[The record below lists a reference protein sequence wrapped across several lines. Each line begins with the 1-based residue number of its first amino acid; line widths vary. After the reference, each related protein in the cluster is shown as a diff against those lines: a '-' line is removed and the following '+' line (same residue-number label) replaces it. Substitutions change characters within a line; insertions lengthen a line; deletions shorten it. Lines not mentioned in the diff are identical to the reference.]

1 MKSFVVGLLGLM
13 VSIAPLRAQ
22 EQKPA
27 GSEQKPA
34 EQKSAAAAN
43 GAGAPATTAP
53 AAVTITNESTPAEL
67 ARAAFLAQGGE
78 KFRSLHN
85 IVMRGSVQLYPP
97 NSVQSI
103 PGSFSLVT
111 AGPKLRMEIDARPAI
126 VFKQIFDGQQ
136 TYSSMPNLEMP
147 PLTKFGLGALAR
159 YDQPGYQ
166 ITALANKKKQRAFR
180 IVDPEGYTT
189 DFYIDATN
197 GRVMSFLLYYGGFTL
212 GTEHSK
218 FKEIEGVLV
227 PSSFSQ
233 KFEMPM
239 GAFFA
244 EFSAK
249 EVKIN
254 QPLGDDAFA
263 IPR

>member
-1 MKSFVVGLLGLM
+1 MKKVLVASFTVLLL
-13 VSIAPLRAQ
+13 VAPLCAQ
-22 EQKPA
+22 
-27 GSEQKPA
+27 
-34 EQKSAAAAN
+34 EQKSAATPAN
-43 GAGAPATTAP
+43 GATPAGAPA
-53 AAVTITNESTPAEL
+53 VTITAESTPTEL

-78 KFRSLHN
+78 KFRNLQN
-85 IVMRGSVQLYPP
+85 IVLRGSVQLYPP

-111 AGPKLRMEIDARPAI
+111 AGAKLRLEIDARPAI
-126 VFKQIFDGQQ
+126 VFKQIYDGQNSY
-136 TYSSMPNLEMP
+136 TSMPNVEMP
-147 PLTKFGLGALAR
+147 PMTKFGLGALAR

-166 ITALANKKKQRAFR
+166 ITALPNKKKQRAFR
-180 IVDPEGYTT
+180 IVDPDGYTT

>member
-1 MKSFVVGLLGLM
+1 MKTFVVLLFVFLL
-13 VSIAPLRAQ
+13 VAPVCAQ
-22 EQKPA
+22 EQKST
-27 GSEQKPA
+27 G
-34 EQKSAAAAN
+34 AAN
-43 GAGAPATTAP
+43 GVTPDATP
-53 AAVTITNESTPAEL
+53 AVTITDKSTPAEL

-78 KFRSLHN
+78 KFRNLQN

-126 VFKQIFDGQQ
+126 VFKQIFDGQNS
-136 TYSSMPNLEMP
+136 YSSMPNVEMP

-189 DFYIDATN
+189 DFYIDPTN
-197 GRVMSFLLYYGGFTL
+197 GRVMSFLLYYGGLTL
-212 GTEHSK
+212 GTENSK
-218 FKEIEGVLV
+218 FKDIEGVLV
-227 PSSFSQ
+227 PTSFSQ

>member
-1 MKSFVVGLLGLM
+1 MKIFIVVAGLLIL
-13 VSIAPLRAQ
+13 VTPLQAQ
-22 EQKPA
+22 EQKAAAP
-27 GSEQKPA
+27 EQK
-34 EQKSAAAAN
+34 AAAAPAN
-43 GAGAPATTAP
+43 GE
-53 AAVTITNESTPAEL
+53 AVTATAVVITDKSTPVEL

-78 KFRSLHN
+78 KFRNVQN
-85 IVMRGSVQLYPP
+85 IVMRGSAQLYPP

-111 AGPKLRMEIDARPAI
+111 AGPKLRMETDARPAF
-126 VFKQIFDGQQ
+126 VFKQIFDGQNS
-136 TYSSMPNLEMP
+136 YSSMPNVEMP

-159 YDQPGYQ
+159 YDQAGYQ
-166 ITALANKKKQRAFR
+166 ITALPNKKKQRAFR
-180 IVDPEGYTT
+180 LVDPDGYTT
-189 DFYIDATN
+189 DFYIDPAN
-197 GRVMSFLLYYGGFTL
+197 GRVMSFMIYYGGFTL

-218 FKEIEGVLV
+218 FKDVEGVLV

-233 KFEMPM
+233 KFEMPI

-254 QPLGDDAFA
+254 QTLGDDAFA
-263 IPR
+263 IPQ

>member
-1 MKSFVVGLLGLM
+1 MKSLLAVVSLGLVLM
-13 VSIAPLRAQ
+13 TAAFAQ

-27 GSEQKPA
+27 APDQK
-34 EQKSAAAAN
+34 AAAA
-43 GAGAPATTAP
+43 AAPAGDATP
-53 AAVTITNESTPAEL
+53 AAAVVITDKSTPAEL
-67 ARAAFLAQGGE
+67 ARAAFVAQGGE
-78 KFRSLHN
+78 KFRN
-85 IVMRGSVQLYPP
+85 VQNVVMRGSVQLYPP

-111 AGPKLRMEIDARPAI
+111 AGQKMRMDIDARPAI
-126 VFKQIFDGQQ
+126 VFKQIYDGQNS
-136 TYSSMPNLEMP
+136 YSSMTNVEMP
-147 PLTKFGLGALAR
+147 PLTKFGLGALAH
-159 YDQPGYQ
+159 YDQTGYQ
-166 ITALANKKKQRAFR
+166 ITALPNKKKQRAFR
-180 IVDPEGYTT
+180 LVDPDGYTT
-189 DFYIDATN
+189 DFYIDPTN
-197 GRVMSFLLYYGGFTL
+197 GRVISFLLYYNGLTL

-218 FKEIEGVLV
+218 FKDVEGVLV
-227 PSSFSQ
+227 PWTFSQ

-254 QPLGDDAFA
+254 QPLGDDAFG

>member
-1 MKSFVVGLLGLM
+1 MKTFVVALVAMFLL
-13 VSIAPLRAQ
+13 VAPVRAQ
-22 EQKPA
+22 
-27 GSEQKPA
+27 
-34 EQKSAAAAN
+34 EQKSAAAPAN
-43 GAGAPATTAP
+43 GATPAPAI
-53 AAVTITNESTPAEL
+53 TITAESTPTEL
-67 ARAAFLAQGGE
+67 ARAAFLAFGGE
-78 KFRSLHN
+78 KFRNLQN
-85 IVMRGSVQLYPP
+85 VVMRGSVQLYPP

-126 VFKQIFDGQQ
+126 VFKQIFDGQNS
-136 TYSSMPNLEMP
+136 YSSMPNVEMP

-159 YDQPGYQ
+159 YDQPGFQ

-180 IVDPEGYTT
+180 IVDPDGYTT
-189 DFYIDATN
+189 DFYIDPTN

-227 PSSFSQ
+227 PWSFSQ

-249 EVKIN
+249 DVKIN

>member
-1 MKSFVVGLLGLM
+1 MKRFYLAATLGVAVCVAPVG
-13 VSIAPLRAQ
+13 AQ
-22 EQKPA
+22 EQK
-27 GSEQKPA
+27 S
-34 EQKSAAAAN
+34 SAPAN
-43 GAGAPATTAP
+43 GATSAP
-53 AAVTITNESTPAEL
+53 AAVVITAESTPKDL
-67 ARAAFLAQGGE
+67 AKAAFIAQGGE
-78 KFRSLHN
+78 KFRALQN
-85 IVMRGSVQLYPP
+85 VVMRGSAQLYPP

-111 AGPKLRMEIDARPAI
+111 AGPKLKMEIDARPLFM
-126 VFKQIFDGQQ
+126 FKQIFDGEQS
-136 TYSSMPNLEMP
+136 YSSMPNVEMP

-159 YDQPGYQ
+159 FDQQGYQ
-166 ITALANKKKQRAFR
+166 ITALPNKKKQRAFR
-180 IVDPEGYTT
+180 LVDPEGYTT
-189 DFYIDATN
+189 DFYIDPAN
-197 GRVMSFLLYYGGFTL
+197 GRVMSFMIYYGGFTL

-218 FKEIEGVLV
+218 FKDVEGVLV

-233 KFEMPM
+233 KFETPM

-244 EFSAK
+244 EFNAN

>member
-1 MKSFVVGLLGLM
+1 MKSFLAVMTLGLVGL
-13 VSIAPLRAQ
+13 VAPLYAQ

-27 GSEQKPA
+27 VA
-34 EQKSAAAAN
+34 ETAAAPAN
-43 GAGAPATTAP
+43 GAAAP
-53 AAVTITNESTPAEL
+53 AAVVITAESTPLEL
-67 ARAAFLAQGGE
+67 ARAAFMAQGGE
-78 KFRSLHN
+78 KFRSLQN
-85 IVMRGSVQLYPP
+85 VVMRGSVQLYPP

-126 VFKQIFDGQQ
+126 VFKQIYDGEQS
-136 TYSSMPNLEMP
+136 YSSMPNVQMP

-159 YDQPGYQ
+159 FDQAGYQ
-166 ITALANKKKQRAFR
+166 ITALPNKKKQRAFR
-180 IVDPEGYTT
+180 IVDPDGYTT
-189 DFYIDATN
+189 DFYIDAAN
-197 GRVMSFLLYYGGFTL
+197 GRVMSFLLYFGGLTL
-212 GTEHSK
+212 GTEHTK

-244 EFSAK
+244 EFSVK
-249 EVKIN
+249 DVKIN
-254 QPLGDDAFA
+254 QQLGEDAFA